1 MNKILSVFFV
11 ILVAGCASSINNSQ
25 DVTPSV
31 VSSFYPIE
39 YIVSQI
45 EPDLSQHNLVG
56 QKNIHGFD
64 LSTSDVVMMEKADL
78 VLGLNLELEPWL
90 KASLDKNLV
99 LANTDLT
106 LLEASADFH
115 HDEHEDEHHDEHE
128 DKHHDEHEDK
138 HHDEHEDK
146 HHDEHEDKHHDDH
159 EDKHH
164 DEHEDKHH
172 DDHED
177 KHHDEHDHGNL
188 THDPHVW
195 MSPINMII
203 IADNIYSALESKQ
216 LLTDGSADRLANL
229 KADFESL
236 DEAYKT
242 TLNGCKANTALVSH
256 NSFAYLEDLYSFD
269 LTSIMGLDSLDRLS
283 LKDLRDLHDVKTNAV
298 LIEALENQEY
308 ANTLKKDM
316 NLDSF
321 VVYNLSKQVD
331 ELDYL
336 AMQYKNLESLKL
348 ALECL

>member
-1 MNKILSVFFV
+1 MNKILSVLFV
-11 ILVAGCASSINNSQ
+11 VLVAGCASSINNAQ

-45 EPDLSQHNLVG
+45 EPNLVQHNLVG
-56 QKNIHGFD
+56 KKNIHGFD

-115 HDEHEDEHHDEHE
+115 HDEHHDEHEDEHGDAHADEHGDEHEDEHHDEHE
-128 DKHHDEHEDK
+128 DEHHDEHED
-138 HHDEHEDK
+138 E
-146 HHDEHEDKHHDDH
+146 
-159 EDKHH
+159 
-164 DEHEDKHH
+164 
-172 DDHED
+172 
-177 KHHDEHDHGNL
+177 HHDEHDHGNL

-195 MSPINMII
+195 MSPVNMIV

-216 LLTDGSADRLANL
+216 LLTDGSTDRLANL
-229 KADFESL
+229 KADLASL

-283 LKDLRDLHDVKTNAV
+283 LKDLRDLHDVKTNSV

-316 NLDSF
+316 NLNSF
-321 VVYNLSKQVD
+321 VVYNGSKQVD

>member
-1 MNKILSVFFV
+1 MNKILSVLFV
-11 ILVAGCASSINNSQ
+11 VLVAGCASHMNNSQ

-45 EPDLSQHNLVG
+45 EPDISQHNLVG

-78 VLGLNLELEPWL
+78 VIGLNLELEPWL

-115 HDEHEDEHHDEHE
+115 HDEHGDEHGDEHHDEHE
-128 DKHHDEHEDK
+128 DEHHDEYG
-138 HHDEHEDK
+138 DEHA
-146 HHDEHEDKHHDDH
+146 
-159 EDKHH
+159 
-164 DEHEDKHH
+164 
-172 DDHED
+172 
-177 KHHDEHDHGNL
+177 DEHDHGNL

-195 MSPINMII
+195 MSPVNMIV

-229 KADFESL
+229 KADLESL
-236 DEAYKT
+236 DQAYKT
-242 TLNGCKANTALVSH
+242 TLSECQANTALVSH

-269 LTSIMGLDSLDRLS
+269 LTSIMGLDSLDILS
-283 LKDLRDLHDVKTNAV
+283 LKDLRDIHDVKTNAV